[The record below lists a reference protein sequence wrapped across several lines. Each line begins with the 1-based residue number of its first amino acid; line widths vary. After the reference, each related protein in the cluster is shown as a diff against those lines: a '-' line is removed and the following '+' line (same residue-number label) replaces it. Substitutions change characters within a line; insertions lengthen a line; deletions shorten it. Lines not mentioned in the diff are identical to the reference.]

1 MKQFHNKN
9 ILPFYVKGLAA
20 GKYTLKQAAESTG
33 YNWQY
38 LSRLK
43 QRYLKE
49 GDLAFI
55 HKNKNITPVNK
66 ISKEVRETVALYYSS
81 ECSDVNF
88 RYFQEILEEDKNVK
102 ISYPTLVNILHEYGQ
117 KSPRKHKSK
126 SIKKVHPPRPRRL
139 NEGDM
144 LQIDGT
150 PFPWFSWAGDYTY
163 YTIQA
168 SIDDATGKLT
178 AMYMTENECLYGYM
192 EMLRRSIDRFGIP
205 REIYSDRAGL
215 FCFTPRNK
223 QNLSIIEQLG
233 GVHEKHTQWQRILET
248 LSIRQ
253 ILAWSPQAKGRVER
267 MWETVQ
273 GRLPHA
279 FKKAKIKTLDAANKF
294 LETWIDYFNS
304 KFSVKAKSDV
314 SFYRENDSNL
324 DSILCARFPRRTNV
338 NGVLSFHGY
347 KMQVMGAKYVA
358 CKQACLCISE
368 RGLNV
373 ELNGLYYNVR
383 ILSDLDEG
391 PDWEGNALKKILYDY
406 LYRDSKQVSA

>member
-1 MKQFHNKN
+1 MKKFHNKK
-9 ILPFYVKGLAA
+9 ILPFYIKGLVS
-20 GKYTLKQAAESTG
+20 GKFTLKQAADSTG

-43 QRYLKE
+43 KKYLQFGNE
-49 GDLAFI
+49 AFV
-55 HKNKNITPVNK
+55 HGNVDKTPVNK
-66 ISKEVRETVALYYSS
+66 ISQSIRDKVAMYYSS

-88 RYFQEILEEDKNVK
+88 KYFQELVEEFIKIK
-102 ISYPTLVNILHEYGQ
+102 ISYPTLINILHEYGQ
-117 KSPRKHKSK
+117 VSPRKHKSK
-126 SIKKVHPPRPRRL
+126 SIKKIHPPRPRRA

-150 PFPWFSWAGDYTY
+150 PYPWFSWAGDNKY

-192 EMLRRSIDRFGIP
+192 EMLRRSIDRYGIP
-205 REIYSDRAGL
+205 REIYSDRAGV

-223 QNLSIIEQLG
+223 QNLDIIEQLG
-233 GVHEKHTQWQRILET
+233 GVHEKHTQWQRILDT

-267 MWETVQ
+267 MWQTVQ

-279 FKKAKIKTLDAANKF
+279 FKSAKIKTVKAANKY

-304 KFSVKAKSDV
+304 KFSVKASDDTT
-314 SFYRENDSNL
+314 FYRPNDCDL

-338 NGVLSFHGY
+338 NGILSFHGY
-347 KMQVMGAKYVA
+347 KMQVLEAKYVA
-358 CKQACLCISE
+358 CKQACVCISE
-368 RGLNV
+368 RGLSI
-373 ELNGLYYNVR
+373 EIDGKYFPCR
-383 ILSDLDEG
+383 ILSELDEG
-391 PDWEGNALKKILYDY
+391 PDSEGQAIKKILYDY
-406 LYRDSKQVSA
+406 LYRDCKQVSA